1 LEPRNEI
8 QREISRRIDS
18 FVNEITELAR
28 QHALDTLA
36 AALETRGG
44 LTGARAGAGST
55 GRRRGGKRSSGEIQ
69 REAARLFSFIQGNP
83 GQRMEEIGK
92 GIGTSTKELTL
103 PIKKLLSDGRVTSEG
118 QKRATRYFASENG
131 AAAPRKRRGRPRKK
145 S

>member
-1 LEPRNEI
+1 MEPRNEI

-44 LTGARAGAGST
+44 MTGGRAGAGAAS
-55 GRRRGGKRSSGEIQ
+55 RRRGGKRSSDEIQ
-69 REAARLFSFIQGNP
+69 READRLFSFIQGNP
-83 GQRMEEIGK
+83 GHRMEEIGK